1 MLARIL
7 PRISV
12 YNHSINDR
20 TEKRMIVTIIEK
32 KTMDVKGLEVIFIWN

>member
-7 PRISV
+7 PKISV
-12 YNHSINDR
+12 YNHSINVL

-32 KTMDVKGLEVIFIWN
+32 KTVDVKGLEVIFIWN